1 MELLEG
7 IESRKSIR
15 AFKAT
20 PIPRETLVR
29 ILEVAGKS
37 PSYTNTQPWEVVVVS
52 GKKKD
57 ELSNILY
64 KLAESETKINPD
76 LPTPREWPSELDKRA
91 KEHSARR
98 FQALGIGRENVQQ
111 RKGFRLL
118 NFKFYGAPSVLFL
131 FIDRVLTSWS
141 LFDAGLFSQSIVLAA
156 HSLGLGTCL
165 QASLVGYPYTLRDFL
180 GIPKSKMLVL
190 GISVGYPDIEAPI
203 NKYQSTR
210 VSSKEFTKWYD

>member
-64 KLAESETKINPD
+64 KLAESETQTNPD

-98 FQALGIGRENVQQ
+98 FQALGIERENVQQ
-111 RKGFRLL
+111 RKEFRLL
-118 NFKFYGAPSVLFL
+118 NYKFYGAQHRACATRS
-131 FIDRVLTSWS
+131 TSIKP
-141 LFDAGLFSQSIVLAA
+141 G
-156 HSLGLGTCL
+156 
-165 QASLVGYPYTLRDFL
+165 R
-180 GIPKSKMLVL
+180 
-190 GISVGYPDIEAPI
+190 
-203 NKYQSTR
+203 
-210 VSSKEFTKWYD
+210 